1 MHHHKRHRFKYYKN
15 LENLS
20 TVIFSTFSYD
30 NTTVLQKP
38 RLYLHQKTL
47 TRNTSE
53 GSQVLFQVVRSSAF
67 ITAHRAMGVAGDDGN
82 WCGLSSS
89 VLTREELPKEA
100 ENFLKDQGKFNHRA
114 LVWGQVLFFQ
124 AKNFSTKHMANAI
137 SLQINML
144 SCCLRE

>member
-1 MHHHKRHRFKYYKN
+1 
-15 LENLS
+15 
-20 TVIFSTFSYD
+20 
-30 NTTVLQKP
+30 
-38 RLYLHQKTL
+38 
-47 TRNTSE
+47 
-53 GSQVLFQVVRSSAF
+53 
-67 ITAHRAMGVAGDDGN
+67 MGVAGDDGN

-144 SCCLRE
+144 SCCLREWNILSLSPRLVTELLSVAAHC